1 MGFTLIP
8 QYVVVKSS
16 FTRSIITYFHTI
28 SYVYCTTMTSPNRR
42 WFICFSTLNFLYRC
56 DITKHYKMT
65 RQRLTWLVC
74 YFLNFTLISWSLCP
88 SIYLHTFSI
97 LNNIFEGMKMCYRKP
112 GILNNDWPT
121 NSRYRCYTSYAG
133 TVGKAR
139 SFYLWSGSG
148 ELASWNWHLTYSF
161 FLLVLAT
168 NRRNVSHLERRNTHQ
183 EKILENVYP
192 TSTRIGKAWKNNQDS
207 SVTIKKS
214 EFNCRKIPGHSPR
227 AMFYR

>member
-1 MGFTLIP
+1 MW
-8 QYVVVKSS
+8 
-16 FTRSIITYFHTI
+16 H
-28 SYVYCTTMTSPNRR
+28 NE
-42 WFICFSTLNFLYRC
+42 
-56 DITKHYKMT
+56 HYKMT

-148 ELASWNWHLTYSF
+148 RVSKLKLTPYLFFFFVSTSYQPTQRLAL
-161 FLLVLAT
+161 
-168 NRRNVSHLERRNTHQ
+168 RKKTHQ

-192 TSTRIGKAWKNNQDS
+192 TSTHIGKAWKNNQDS